1 MTKPHHDTINCRTCR
16 GTGLVRRYVDYPIPR
31 VDESRREAC
40 AGTGRVERTTPR
52 DSFESAKLTAGEFN
66 EP

>member
-31 VDESRREAC
+31 VDESRCEAC

-52 DSFESAKLTAGEFN
+52 RAKWTRGKRRST
-66 EP
+66 P